1 MHPPDPPLADEE
13 VLLRPYEP
21 EDAHAVAE
29 GFGHESVTRW
39 FPVPVP
45 FTLAEAEAFI
55 ERSQTRWKTGEQASF
70 AVVDRHEGD
79 LLGGVDVDDI
89 DEISSTGEVGY
100 WLRPGSRGRGAATRA
115 VRLVCSWALDLGLH
129 RLTLLAEPHNSAS
142 LGVAERAGFRRDR
155 LLRAHDVD
163 WRDGR
168 IRHFWRY
175 VLDVPPGPVAR
186 GTGWGGGGPT

>member
-1 MHPPDPPLADEE
+1 M
-13 VLLRPYEP
+13 LRPYEP

-55 ERSQTRWKTGEQASF
+55 ERSQTRWKSGEQASF
-70 AVVDRHEGD
+70 AIVHRRRGV

-89 DEISSTGEVGY
+89 DEISATGEIGY
-100 WLRPGSRGRGAATRA
+100 WLGPESRGRGVATRA
-115 VRLVCSWALDLGLH
+115 VILVCQWALDLGLH
-129 RLTLLAEPHNSAS
+129 RLTLLAEPHNKAS

-155 LLRAHDVD
+155 LLRAHDID

-168 IRHFWRY
+168 VRHFWRY
-175 VLDVPPGPVAR
+175 VLEPPAAHSGR
-186 GTGWGGGGPT
+186 GTG